1 MVPPLVP
8 LPGPPERAGLSGES
22 DRVQWLFPEP
32 SLTHCAETTQSAGG
46 PLGGAGPVKP
56 GGPEGS
62 DAVSSESEKPPTW
75 LPVAGIRTV
84 GDGL

>member
-1 MVPPLVP
+1 M
-8 LPGPPERAGLSGES
+8 A
-22 DRVQWLFPEP
+22 LF
-32 SLTHCAETTQSAGG
+32 

-62 DAVSSESEKPPTW
+62 DAVSSEVGKKPPTW